1 VRRQL
6 RWGAVAAIVVV
17 GVGGFARPAAGAGGL
32 GGPRPLAVSVP
43 GEPVLAKPG
52 APLHTFIRVLNAGR
66 RPVLVRITSQQLI
79 LGNNGKVTVSSR
91 PGPSWERRVGWP
103 AGELRVPAQGYRDV
117 PLTVPV
123 PRHLAPDL
131 YFIGFLVT
139 PVATQAG
146 SLKVINQIG
155 SFVTIDVPG
164 RRLRKLDGV
173 LGVPGFVL
181 GSQASGTLQVTNV
194 GHAAVDFWG
203 ETDTNASPGGKLQQ
217 TRLHTY
223 LLPEGRTRTLT
234 VSGKPA
240 WPIGFV
246 TLTSH
251 IVYPGRT
258 EATTKEL
265 TFSKRVLVIS
275 PWVFVAAGVLI
286 LAAGLG
292 IARARRRRKPDPS
305 PAAST
310 A

>member
-1 VRRQL
+1 MRRQL
-6 RWGAVAAIVVV
+6 RWGAVAAIVAVV
-17 GVGGFARPAAGAGGL
+17 VAGGFAHPAGAAGGL

-43 GEPVLAKPG
+43 AEPVLAKPG
-52 APLHTFIRVLNAGR
+52 APLHTFIRVLNPGR
-66 RPVLVRITSQQLI
+66 RPVLVKITSQQLI
-79 LGNNGKVTVSSR
+79 LGNNGKVTVSPR

-103 AGELRVPAQGYRDV
+103 SRELRIPAQGYHDV
-117 PLTVPV
+117 PLTVRV
-123 PRHLAPDL
+123 PRHLPPDL

-139 PVATQAG
+139 PLATQTG

-155 SFVTIDVPG
+155 SFLTIDVPG
-164 RRLRKLDGV
+164 PRLRKLNGE
-173 LGVPGFVL
+173 LGLPGFVL
-181 GSQASGTLQVTNV
+181 GSQANGTLQITNV
-194 GHAAVDFWG
+194 GHASVDFWG

-217 TRLHTY
+217 TRLQTY

-265 TFSKRVLVIS
+265 TLSKRVLVIS
-275 PWVFVAAGVLI
+275 PWVLIVLGGLLVA
-286 LAAGLG
+286 
-292 IARARRRRKPDPS
+292 IALVIIRARRRGHLEPS
-305 PAAST
+305 PGTS
-310 A
+310 